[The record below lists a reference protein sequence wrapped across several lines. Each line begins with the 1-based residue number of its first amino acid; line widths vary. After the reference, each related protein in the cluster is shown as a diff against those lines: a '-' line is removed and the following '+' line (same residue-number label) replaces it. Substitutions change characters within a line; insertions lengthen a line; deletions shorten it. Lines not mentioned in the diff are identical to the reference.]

1 MTGISTLGAS
11 LDQISRLKVQQNSID
26 ILSTQI
32 ATGKKTQEFSGLG
45 TDILRTQ
52 RARTDINSLEQYST
66 NIQNGQ
72 RRIELV
78 TNTLEQIRSQANLV
92 VNGLTVGV
100 QEGDAPDLATLQQ
113 LAGDVYD
120 FVVDLINAKDGDRFL
135 LAGSDS
141 SVRPIDDEGLFDS
154 FLGTFLPD
162 NDDITNPPLQASG
175 FIGDWGNGTITTDEF
190 IAAYQNV
197 DENVLGYSETLVSG
211 STGEVS
217 IRVDENSEF
226 DYTVLGNT
234 EGLKEIV
241 IALGVLKNL
250 PLPENSPGALN
261 DPTATRPA
269 DDTPPFPSAEKQENF
284 FQVFNEIRSTLFKA
298 IDKVEQEEYRL
309 NLVEAQT
316 EIIQEQHKFQI
327 NTFKT
332 TISEIEDVD
341 LTEAVAQIQQAQISL
356 QASFSV
362 TSILSDLSLVNF
374 LTR

>member
-26 ILSTQI
+26 VLSTQI

-72 RRIELV
+72 RRIQLV
-78 TNTLEQIRSQANLV
+78 NNTLEQIRSQANLV

-120 FVVDLINAKDGDRFL
+120 FVVDLINTKDGDRFL

-141 SVRPIDDEGLFDS
+141 SVRPINDEGQFDA
-154 FLGTFLPD
+154 FLGNFLPD

-175 FIGDWGNGTITTDEF
+175 FIGEWGNGTITTEEF
-190 IAAYQNV
+190 IASYKNV

-211 STGEVS
+211 STGNVS

-226 DYTVLGNT
+226 DYTVLGNN

-261 DPTATRPA
+261 DPTATRVA

-284 FQVFNEIRSTLFKA
+284 FQVFNDIRSTLFQA

-309 NLVEAQT
+309 GLVEAQT
-316 EIIQEQHKFQI
+316 EIIQEQNEFQI
-327 NTFKT
+327 NTFRT

-341 LTEAVAQIQQAQISL
+341 LTDAIAQIQQAQLSL